1 MKHKNKK
8 MYGGILQDPND
19 PRNNFFNFLRNSN
32 VTILSNSSVYGII
45 FKVDINNTEY
55 QSPYSMFRTK
65 NFGEKVK
72 TLVLKICPLVK
83 EYKKNR
89 DFFLIQGNAKKTTT
103 VDDFLKEYYAQIFI
117 ALDTCKYLETIC
129 PFPVYIDFFR
139 KTSTRDDIY
148 DDIPT
153 IPDTNINDEEGSPT
167 DYMFDDKECLDIFK
181 SKFEDV
187 KEINDDS
194 DSDLDDDDVVIDT
207 DSDSEQ
213 FGGKKNI
220 IEQLIHFLNDK
231 YDYLGVIAMEIADGY
246 STLRSFIDNPINYR
260 KYKNFARY
268 EIISLALEQRILH
281 GDFHNENILINPNYE
296 GYFNGRTGK
305 AMLIDFGIINYLSDQ
320 DHDLLK
326 NLISQNK
333 YIEVINK
340 IYQLSIAQP
349 LWDYQ
354 GYAWFKNVKQEDID
368 ELILLIQQRQ
378 ESKQQLE
385 DFSRQ
390 IRIEEPTTQY
400 PLIPLNLRLYQ
411 KYLPKMSY
419 GLFFT
424 GGATLIGGYDNKFFE
439 PSGDQSVINLM
450 ENVFKTMSFGMNSF
464 SNISKKIDNIKSQT
478 KLIKPKSMDVPKM
491 INTKNYGSNGITAGV
506 GGKIKI
512 YTHKRKYKKN
522 THKRKYKNKKYT
534 SKRKYK

>member
-19 PRNNFFNFLRNSN
+19 PRNNFFNFLKNSN
-32 VTILSNSSVYGII
+32 VTLLSNSSSYGII

-55 QSPYSMFRTK
+55 SSPYSMFRAK
-65 NFGEKVK
+65 NFGGRVK
-72 TLVLKICPLVK
+72 TLVLKICPLTN

-89 DFFLIQGNAKKTTT
+89 DFFLINGKEKKTTT
-103 VDDFLKEYYAQIFI
+103 VDDFLREYYAQIFI

-129 PFPVYIDFFR
+129 PFPVYVDFFK
-139 KTSTRDDIY
+139 KTSKRDDIY

-181 SKFEDV
+181 TKFENV
-187 KEINDDS
+187 EEHDD

-207 DSDSEQ
+207 ESDSDH
-213 FGGKKNI
+213 FGGGKKNV
-220 IEQLIHFLNDK
+220 IEQLINYLNDK

-246 STLRSFIDNPINYR
+246 STLKTFIDNPINYR
-260 KYKNFARY
+260 KYQNFARY
-268 EIISLALEQRILH
+268 EIISMALEQRILH

-296 GYFNGRTGK
+296 GYFNRRTGK

-340 IYQLSIAQP
+340 IYQLSIVQP
-349 LWDYQ
+349 LWDYK
-354 GYAWFKNVKQEDID
+354 GYAWFKNVTQEDIN
-368 ELILLIQQRQ
+368 EIILLIQQRQ

-385 DFSRQ
+385 DFSRE
-390 IRIEEPTTQY
+390 IRISEPATKY
-400 PLIPLNLRLYQ
+400 PLIPLKLQLYQ

-424 GGATLIGGYDNKFFE
+424 GGATLKGGYDAKFFE
-439 PSGDQSVINLM
+439 PTGDQSVITLM
-450 ENVFKTMSFGMNSF
+450 EDVFKTISFGMNSF
-464 SNISKKIDNIKSQT
+464 SNISKKIDNIKKQSKT
-478 KLIKPKSMDVPKM
+478 IAPKSINVPKM
-491 INTKNYGSNGITAGV
+491 VNTEMNGNNGITVGV

-512 YTHKRKYKKN
+512 NTRKRKYKKN

-534 SKRKYK
+534 SKLKYK